1 MSEKNCYNCGG
12 TGHLARDC
20 KNPRAEGEDR
30 EKINS
35 EKRQYRRCFNCGQF
49 GHIADD
55 CEKPRN
61 DKACYNC
68 AGEGHIAKDCPEPR
82 APRGEKKKE

>member
-1 MSEKNCYNCGG
+1 MSEKNCYNCGQ

-20 KNPRAEGEDR
+20 KNDRAEGESRD
-30 EKINS
+30 KINS
-35 EKRQYRRCFNCGQF
+35 DKKQYRRCFNCGQF

-68 AGEGHIAKDCPEPR
+68 NKEGHIARDCPEPKAPR
-82 APRGEKKKE
+82 APKTE